1 MHTPFPPFLA
11 GLFRAEH
18 VAESTR
24 ALLEPLVG
32 HVASQE
38 RTIRHQAETIGTL
51 RAELVATRAQIAV
64 LNTPAPKPAP
74 EPEPPQRPLP
84 GPYDGP
90 SWCCRRW
97 RSWIA
102 AGIMLA
108 VIGPTPYPASPNARR
123 RSAPPAPR

>member
-1 MHTPFPPFLA
+1 MQRPFPPFFS

-18 VAESTR
+18 VAESAR
-24 ALLEPLVG
+24 VLMEPLVG
-32 HVASQE
+32 HVAAQE

-51 RAELVATRAQIAV
+51 RAELVARRAQIAV
-64 LNTPAPKPAP
+64 LNTPPPKPAP
-74 EPEPPQRPLP
+74 EPAPPSAPR
-84 GPYDGP
+84 GYDGP

-108 VIGPTPYPASPNARR
+108 VIGPTPSPARPAARQ
-123 RSAPPAPR
+123 RSARPAPAAR